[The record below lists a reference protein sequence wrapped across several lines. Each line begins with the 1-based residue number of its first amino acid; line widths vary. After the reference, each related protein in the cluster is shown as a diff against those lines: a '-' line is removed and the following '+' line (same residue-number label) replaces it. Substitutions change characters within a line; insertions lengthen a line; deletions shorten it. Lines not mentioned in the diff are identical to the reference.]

1 MTVPYVHS
9 NYARI
14 EDDNYQTVD
23 PRCVLG
29 LVRSVLVEGE
39 IVDVCAPNGSKI
51 VDELISLGHDASG
64 CPDAFADE
72 VRANWIVTN
81 TPYKKGLVD
90 EIVWRQIERVEKGEV
105 VGFAA
110 LLRTNFDHAKTREK
124 MFRHPLYF
132 GQVKLCFRPYW
143 TEERKHS
150 PIHNYVWHIW
160 RSDTNVDYPVMPYVR
175 YWYPTA

>member
-9 NYARI
+9 NYERI

-23 PRCVLG
+23 PRCVQG
-29 LVRSVLVEGE
+29 LVDKVKLTGR

-51 VDELISLGHDASG
+51 VDALKNLGYDAIG
-64 CPDAFADE
+64 YEDAFIPI
-72 VRANWIVTN
+72 VFGNWIVTN
-81 TPYKKGLVD
+81 TPYKKGVVD
-90 EIVWRQIERVEKGEV
+90 KLISRQIDRVGWDV
-105 VGFAA
+105 YGFAA
-110 LLRTNFDHAKTREK
+110 LLRTNFDHAKTRK
-124 MFRHPLYF
+124 HLFQHNHYY

-160 RSDTNVDYPVMPYVR
+160 TADAEGCSKVM
-175 YWYPTA
+175 YW